1 MAPWVGAAP
10 ESVTANE
17 TALAAPSIPLLAV
30 EAPPRTAEVASS
42 PTLDAPETPALPTL
56 DTPETPALPTL
67 DAPETPALPYEDRV
81 PDVLCQLYGWGP
93 LGGGH
98 GGSCDGRS
106 TGWLTA
112 PTRHARCVA
121 PGGRADGVA
130 NERLSSLAGDA
141 VWQIS
146 LHRPD
151 MGLRRARPAGGR
163 FGCRWRGSSGPLPNL
178 RCTSN

>member
-1 MAPWVGAAP
+1 MCFRLRRVGDLMAVKERRRPQEHGGGGRREDLRGAWAW
-10 ESVTANE
+10 
-17 TALAAPSIPLLAV
+17 
-30 EAPPRTAEVASS
+30 
-42 PTLDAPETPALPTL
+42 
-56 DTPETPALPTL
+56 
-67 DAPETPALPYEDRV
+67 YEDRV

-93 LGGGH
+93 LGGSH
-98 GGSCDGRS
+98 GGCCDGRR
-106 TGWLTA
+106 LTA
-112 PTRHARCVA
+112 PTTHVHARCVA

>member
-1 MAPWVGAAP
+1 MCFRLRRIGDLMAVKERRGPQQHGGGGRREELKGAWAW
-10 ESVTANE
+10 
-17 TALAAPSIPLLAV
+17 
-30 EAPPRTAEVASS
+30 
-42 PTLDAPETPALPTL
+42 
-56 DTPETPALPTL
+56 
-67 DAPETPALPYEDRV
+67 YEDRV

-121 PGGRADGVA
+121 PDARADGVA

-163 FGCRWRGSSGPLPNL
+163 FGCRWRGSSGPLPDL